1 MNVRN
6 LLYWILGACSITLGV
21 LILGNYQIVAGAD
34 AVTTALSI
42 LVALLTFMLGGLMWI
57 GTAVNIKEKE

>member
-6 LLYWILGACSITLGV
+6 LIYWILGACSITVGV

-34 AVTTALSI
+34 ATTTIMSI
-42 LVALLTFMLGGLMWI
+42 LVALLAFMLGGLLWI
-57 GTAVNIKEKE
+57 GTAVNIKEQ